1 MTIQA
6 YEKIAEE
13 AREILTLRGN
23 VWGTFPEFVQS
34 YSDVEDKFRM
44 FFKDTEQM
52 KDLQKYRLR
61 NFIERMLALKLTRA
75 LYVVKQEQAIDYS
88 HNVFLIDCAVDFL
101 NYCELCETQFK
112 FELHYGALKTQDK
125 YLEFFDKI
133 LELELYGEENSDEN
147 H

>member
-1 MTIQA
+1 MTTQA

-23 VWGTFPEFVQS
+23 VWGTFTEFVQS

-44 FFKDTEQM
+44 FFKDVNQM
-52 KDLQKYRLR
+52 KNLQKYRLR
-61 NFIERMLALKLTRA
+61 NFIEKMLALKLTRA
-75 LYVVKQEQAIDYS
+75 LYVVKKEQGIDCI
-88 HNVFLIDCAVDFL
+88 HNEYLRDCAVDFL
-101 NYCELCETQFK
+101 NYCKLCETQFK

-133 LELELYGEENSDEN
+133 LELELYGEEDSNED
-147 H
+147 